1 MVRRAA
7 IRLPLVAVLV
17 LVAFVGTFLLTGLA
31 PGDPAH
37 EALLRGS
44 DAYAAE
50 RARLQ
55 LDVPLG
61 TRLLT
66 RIGRLLR
73 LDLGSSMRFGR
84 PVLPLVMERA
94 TSTAL
99 AGGAALVLA
108 LAIGVPAGMASA
120 RARHRVVRRG
130 VAAVSLVLLSVPA
143 LVLAIALSVAFA
155 SLRLPPVFV
164 VVLSLALPAAAVI
177 ERLQSRAYASASA
190 ALCLTAARARG
201 IPADQI
207 AWRHAWPLS
216 LPAVIG
222 VVALLASQILS
233 GSLAVEF
240 VTGWPGLGRLT
251 YDALMARDLDLA
263 AGCVGAA
270 AGLAGLATWA
280 SDVVQHALDPRLED
294 GA

>member
-7 IRLPLVAVLV
+7 LRLPLVAVLV
-17 LVAFVGTFLLTGLA
+17 LVAFAGTFLLTGLA

-37 EALLRGS
+37 EALLRGA

-50 RARLQ
+50 RVRLQ
-55 LDVPLG
+55 LDQPLG

-66 RIGRLLR
+66 RIGRLLQ
-73 LDLGSSMRFGR
+73 LDLGASRRFGR
-84 PVLPLVMERA
+84 PVLPLVLERA
-94 TSTAL
+94 SSTAL
-99 AGGAALVLA
+99 AGGAALALA

-120 RARHRVVRRG
+120 RSRHRAVRRG
-130 VAAVSLVLLSVPA
+130 VAAASLMLLSVPS
-143 LVLAIALSVAFA
+143 LVLAIVLSAAFA
-155 SLRLPPVFV
+155 TLRLPPLLV
-164 VVLSLALPAAAVI
+164 VVVSLALPAAAVI
-177 ERLQSRAYASASA
+177 ERLQSRAYASASE

-201 IPADQI
+201 IPAHRI

-222 VVALLASQILS
+222 VVALVASQVLS

-263 AGCVGAA
+263 AGCAGAA
-270 AGLAGLATWA
+270 AGLVGLATWA
-280 SDVVQHALDPRLED
+280 SDVVQHAIDPRLEG